1 MRALLFVVLLLSAPA
16 GALAQSA
23 VPPDA
28 PELPDLSAL
37 NLAAVVGLE
46 ATILPE
52 ARTAEYLGARRQG
65 SGVVIDATEG
75 LVLTIGYVVLEAA
88 AVDILIGDA
97 DAGSGRRV
105 PAEVVAYD
113 YDSGFGLL
121 RASQPLELEAMP
133 IGEASGA
140 EIRQTLLTVS
150 YGGDAPIVA
159 PVLLV
164 SRREF
169 AGYWEYLLPD
179 ALFTAPH
186 RPDWSGAALLDAK
199 GRLLGIG
206 SLQVPDALGSSE
218 AGGPLLPGNMFV
230 PIDAL
235 KPIYS
240 ELVSFGRNRRPPH
253 PWLGLNAQ
261 ELRGRVVVTRTTD
274 GAPAAEAGIEEG
286 EIVAAVAG
294 EPVTGLA
301 DFYRKLWAL
310 GDAGVEVPLTV
321 EGPDGTRQLTVKSAD
336 RYDFL
341 RLDQTL

>member
-1 MRALLFVVLLLSAPA
+1 MRTLLLAVLLLSASCA
-16 GALAQSA
+16 VLAQPA
-23 VPPDA
+23 PEGQEPPD
-28 PELPDLSAL
+28 PSGL

-46 ATILPE
+46 VTILPE
-52 ARTAEYLGARRQG
+52 ARTAESLGAERRG
-65 SGVVIDATEG
+65 SGVVIDAADG
-75 LVLTIGYVVLEAA
+75 LVVTIGYLVLEAA
-88 AVDILIGDA
+88 AVDILVGDI
-97 DAGSGRRV
+97 DAAGGRRV
-105 PAEVVAYD
+105 PAQVLAYD
-113 YDSGFGLL
+113 HDSGFGLL
-121 RASQPLELEAMP
+121 QASQPLELEAMP
-133 IGEASGA
+133 VGESATA
-140 EIRQTLLTVS
+140 EIRQPLLTVS
-150 YGGDAPIVA
+150 YGGMEPNVA

-186 RPDWSGAALLDAK
+186 RPDWSGAALVDGR

-206 SLQVPDALGSSE
+206 SLQVQDALGAIA

-240 ELVSFGRNRRPPH
+240 ELVSFGRDRKPPH

-261 ELRGRVVVTRTTD
+261 ELNGRVVVTRTTK

-286 EIVAAVAG
+286 EVVAAVAG
-294 EPVTGLA
+294 KPVGGLA

-310 GDAGVEVPLTV
+310 GAAGVEVPLTL
-321 EGPDGTRQLTVKSAD
+321 EGTEGKRELTLKSAD